1 MKTFQNE
8 IIIELL
14 NAMDEFK
21 TTAEELINKVINET
35 KQPEIEAI
43 EKGNYDEIENA
54 DFLNGEKILSDNW
67 YYDVHG
73 EHCMFENTITG
84 QTLEV
89 SLGHKEHIANL
100 DPYFFYNFLKT
111 TEHLAHLAKH
121 FESPFKDMLNLFEDL
136 EQKKLLKNIYR
147 IGYRKI

>member
-1 MKTFQNE
+1 MKTLQNE

-14 NAMDEFK
+14 NAMDEFE
-21 TTAEELINKVINET
+21 TIAEQLINKVITET

-43 EKGNYDEIENA
+43 KNGDYYEIENA
-54 DFLNGEKILSDNW
+54 DFLNNQNTLSDNW

-73 EHCMFENTITG
+73 EHCLFENTITG

-111 TEHLAHLAKH
+111 TKHFTHLTKH
-121 FESPFKDMLNLFEDL
+121 FESPFKDMLDLFEDL
-136 EQKKLLKNIYR
+136 EQRKLLKHIYR

>member
-14 NAMDEFK
+14 NAMDEFE
-21 TTAEELINKVINET
+21 TTAGQLINKVITET

-111 TEHLAHLAKH
+111 TKHLAHLTKH
-121 FESPFKDMLNLFEDL
+121 FESPFKDMLDLFEDL
-136 EQKKLLKNIYR
+136 EQKKLLKHIHR
-147 IGYRKI
+147 IEYRKH

>member
-21 TTAEELINKVINET
+21 TIAEQLINKVINET
-35 KQPEIEAI
+35 NQPEIESI
-43 EKGNYDEIENA
+43 NKGNYDEIENA
-54 DFLNGEKILSDNW
+54 DFLNDKKTLSDNW

-73 EHCMFENTITG
+73 EHCMFENTLTG

-89 SLGHKEHIANL
+89 SLAHKEHIANL
-100 DPYFFYNFLKT
+100 DPYFFYNFIKT
-111 TEHLAHLAKH
+111 TKHLTHLTKH
-121 FESPFKDMLNLFEDL
+121 FESPFKDMLDLFEDL
-136 EQKKLLKNIYR
+136 EQRKLLKHIYR

>member
-1 MKTFQNE
+1 MKTLQNE
-8 IIIELL
+8 IIIEVL
-14 NAMDEFK
+14 NAMNEFE
-21 TTAEELINKVINET
+21 TIAEQLINKVISET

-43 EKGNYDEIENA
+43 KKGDYFEIENA
-54 DFLNGEKILSDNW
+54 DFINEEEILSDNW
-67 YYDVHG
+67 LYDVHG
-73 EHCMFENTITG
+73 EHCMFENKITG

-111 TEHLAHLAKH
+111 TKHLTHLTKH
-121 FESPFKDMLNLFEDL
+121 FESPFKDMLDLFEDL
-136 EQKKLLKNIYR
+136 EQKKLLKHIHK